1 MSVFD
6 PQQQLLSNARL
17 DYRGLLDAVKSH
29 SLRAFCAG
37 FKHPLLV
44 GSAVISGDLN
54 EAAVPGGTALF
65 HYQDIHGE
73 AANRRILERAIFL
86 LWRQPGSESP
96 PGSFVIGR
104 GKNCDIVLPDHPVSR
119 QHARIRVSRGN
130 YFITDLGATN
140 TTSINALPLEPHQET
155 PLAVGDELAFSR
167 YCFQFLEAEQLYQ
180 LLLDRMQLA
189 GDSE

>member
-17 DYRGLLDAVKSH
+17 DYRGLIEAVKSH
-29 SLRAFCAG
+29 SERAFCAG

-44 GSAVISGDLN
+44 GSAVIRGDLDQ
-54 EAAVPGGTALF
+54 AVEPGGTALF
-65 HYQDIHGE
+65 RYEDVHGE
-73 AANRRILERAIFL
+73 AANRRTLERAIFL
-86 LWRQPGSESP
+86 LWRQPGSESA

-104 GKNCDIVLPDHPVSR
+104 AKQCDIVLPDHPVSR
-119 QHARIRVSRGN
+119 QHARIRVSRGD

-140 TTSINALPLEPHQET
+140 TTSINGLALEPHKET

-167 YCFQFLEAEQLYQ
+167 YCFRFLEAEQLYQ
-180 LLLDRMQLA
+180 LLLDRMQVSSNE
-189 GDSE
+189 G